1 MKIKYML
8 NSNNT
13 IRSYWFSNDPTAIE
27 IGDDIPRIGV
37 DQVIGGSF
45 VRASD
50 AEYDAYLG
58 RINDGKRQAR
68 YERNVVSKIRARY
81 TQDQELAIL
90 RQRDEKQDEYAEY
103 YAFCEACKKQAKQE
117 AADGGN

>member
-27 IGDDIPRIGV
+27 IGDDVPRIGV

-50 AEYDAYLG
+50 AEYAAYLE
-58 RINDGKRQAR
+58 RIRAGKRQEQ
-68 YERNVVSKIRARY
+68 YERAVVSKIRAHY

-90 RQRDEKQDEYAEY
+90 RQRDEKRDEYDEY
-103 YAFCEACKKQAKQE
+103 YAFCEACKQAAKRE
-117 AADGGN
+117 TVNED